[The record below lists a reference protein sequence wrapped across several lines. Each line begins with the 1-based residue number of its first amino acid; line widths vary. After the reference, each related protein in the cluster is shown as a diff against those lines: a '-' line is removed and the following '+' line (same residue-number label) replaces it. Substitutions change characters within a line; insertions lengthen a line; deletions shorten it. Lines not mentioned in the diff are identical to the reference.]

1 MNWDAIGAIGE
12 IVGALAVF
20 LTLAY
25 LAIQIR
31 QNTRAVQA
39 AANDSSVS
47 NVNAA
52 RQSMYENEQLAEI
65 FLKASADPDSL
76 NDVERLRFRLLVHN
90 LLMSQSNIYAQSK
103 ITDLSVGPWEA
114 QTEEIM
120 RFLRSPGGQWFWD
133 NYGIEFEAPF
143 REEIKRMITE
153 DSKTVAADSI
163 LEAGSAELVK

>member
-47 NVNAA
+47 NANAA

-65 FLKASADPDSL
+65 FLRASADPDSL
-76 NDVERLRFRLLVHN
+76 DDVERLRFRLLVHN
-90 LLMSQSNIYAQSK
+90 LLMSQSNNFAQSK
-103 ITDLSVGPWEA
+103 ITDLSLGPWEA
-114 QTEEIM
+114 QTEVIM
-120 RFLRSPGGQWFWD
+120 RLLRSPGGQWFWK
-133 NYGIEFEAPF
+133 NYGMEFEAPF
-143 REEIKRMITE
+143 
-153 DSKTVAADSI
+153 
-163 LEAGSAELVK
+163 